1 MFHSIAIAMLLC
13 LNLWPVDREARVRIS
28 LFSLFK
34 PEVLSARVAS
44 GEGARIEVD
53 GRADTGLAPGE
64 TLRVRLAGTQL
75 NIAITD
81 SRGRVARTLIARYAQ
96 IIPAD
101 WTTIELIL
109 PRKIKRIVHGEV
121 LLSPGDGELRGQ
133 LKIVLAADRESAVAS
148 VVAAELSGDRSTEA
162 LKALAVVVR
171 TFMLAHP
178 GRHRGEGFD
187 FCDTTHCQLYRGD
200 QDLSREAASP
210 VIASAVASTAGEVL
224 SFEGRAVESH
234 YTSSCGGLSATP
246 GMVWGG
252 NNDGYTF
259 RRVACRWCR
268 GQRYF
273 RWQRSADATAIVSA
287 LSVFLGERFS
297 SSTAIDI
304 DHEPSSEFVRTV
316 TLRTGSV
323 ERVLSADAFR
333 RAIGRKLGWNTVLSP
348 SFTIERRGPR
358 FVFRGRGFGS
368 QVGLCLAGSL
378 AQAAAGRSYRDILS
392 FYFPGTDLSGGVPR
406 E

>member
-1 MFHSIAIAMLLC
+1 MFHAIALLLC
-13 LNLWPVDREARVRIS
+13 LNLWPADREAPVRIS

-34 PEVLSARVAS
+34 PEVVSARVAS
-44 GEGARIEVD
+44 GEGARIEVE

-64 TLRVRLAGTQL
+64 SLRVRLAGTQL

-81 SRGRVARTLIARYAQ
+81 SSGRVARTLTSRFMQ
-96 IIPAD
+96 IIPAGS
-101 WTTIELIL
+101 TTIELIL
-109 PRKIKRIVHGEV
+109 PRKLKRVVHGEV
-121 LLSPGDGELRGQ
+121 LLSPGDGDLRGQ
-133 LKIVLAADRESAVAS
+133 LKIVLVTDRESAVAS

-171 TFMLAHP
+171 TFMLAQR
-178 GRHRGEGFD
+178 GRHQGEGYD
-187 FCDTTHCQLYRGD
+187 FCDTTHCQVYRGE
-200 QDLSREAASP
+200 QDLSTEAASP
-210 VIASAVASTAGEVL
+210 VIASAVAGTAGEVL
-224 SFEGRAVESH
+224 SFAGRAVESY

-252 NNDGYTF
+252 PSDGYSF
-259 RRVACRWCR
+259 RRVACRWCSR
-268 GQRYF
+268 QRYF

-287 LSVFLGERFS
+287 LSVFLGERLS

-304 DHEPSSEFVRTV
+304 DLEPSSEFVRTV
-316 TLRTGSV
+316 TLRTGSI

-333 RAIGRKLGWNTVLSP
+333 RAIGRKLGWNTLLSP
-348 SFTIERRGPR
+348 SFTIERRGAR

-392 FYFPGTDLSGGVPR
+392 YYFPGTDLSGGVPR

>member
-1 MFHSIAIAMLLC
+1 MFHSIAITVLLC
-13 LNLWPVDREARVRIS
+13 LNLSLVDREAPVRIS

-34 PEVLSARVAS
+34 PEVVSARVAS

-64 TLRVRLAGTQL
+64 TLRVRRAGTQV

-81 SRGRVARTLIARYAQ
+81 STGRVAPTLTARYAQ
-96 IIPAD
+96 IIPTGS
-101 WTTIELIL
+101 TTIELIL
-109 PRKIKRIVHGEV
+109 PRKIKRVVHGEV
-121 LLSPGDGELRGQ
+121 LLSPGDGDLRGQ
-133 LKIVLAADRESAVAS
+133 LKIVLVTDRESAVAS
-148 VVAAELSGDRSTEA
+148 VVAAELSGDRSPEA
-162 LKALAVVVR
+162 FNALAVVVR
-171 TFMLAHP
+171 TFMLAHR
-178 GRHRGEGFD
+178 GRHQAEGYD
-187 FCDTTHCQLYRGD
+187 FCDTTHCQVYRGE
-200 QDLSREAASP
+200 QDLSTEAASP
-210 VIASAVASTAGEVL
+210 VIASAVAGTAGEVL
-224 SFEGRAVESH
+224 SFAGRAVESY

-246 GMVWGG
+246 LMVWGG
-252 NNDGYTF
+252 NSDGYPF

-268 GQRYF
+268 RQHYF

-287 LSVFLGERFS
+287 LSVFLGERLS

-304 DHEPSSEFVRTV
+304 EHEPSSEFFRTV
-316 TLRTGSV
+316 TIRTGSI
-323 ERVLSADAFR
+323 ERVLTADAFR

-348 SFTIERRGPR
+348 SFTIERRGAR
-358 FVFRGRGFGS
+358 LVFRGRGFGS